1 MIVLASSSASRAL
14 ILKEHG
20 VEFIHVCIEYDESLD
35 MNLPP
40 AKYATNITNNK
51 AKQFFD
57 KFKNRYDRVLFAD
70 SSVVSQGV
78 ILGKAKD
85 EMEARYMLNLQSDNL
100 TSVYTAMKFISQKIS
115 IDMLSV
121 ASYKFS
127 KFDED
132 DLERYIA
139 SNLWRDKAGAMMIEG
154 FNKKYIKYQK
164 GNKPTAMGL
173 DIVNLKAF
181 L

>member
-14 ILKEHG
+14 ILKEYKI
-20 VEFIHVCIEYDESLD
+20 EFIQVCMEYDED
-35 MNLPP
+35 FDPNLPP
-40 AKYATNITNNK
+40 AKYAMSVTNHK

-57 KFKNRYDRVLFAD
+57 NFKDRYDRVLFAD
-70 SSVVSQGV
+70 SSVACQGI

-85 EMEARYMLNLQSDNL
+85 QEHARYMLELQSNTL
-100 TSVYTAMKFISQKIS
+100 TSVYTAMKFVSRKIT

-127 KFDED
+127 KFDKN
-132 DLERYIA
+132 DLDSYIA
-139 SNLWRDKAGAMMIEG
+139 SNLWKDKAGAMMIEG
-154 FNKKYIKYQK
+154 FNKKYIEQET

-173 DIVNLKAF
+173 DIINLKAF

>member
-1 MIVLASSSASRAL
+1 M
-14 ILKEHG
+14 
-20 VEFIHVCIEYDESLD
+20 
-35 MNLPP
+35 
-40 AKYATNITNNK
+40 
-51 AKQFFD
+51 Q
-57 KFKNRYDRVLFAD
+57 
-70 SSVVSQGV
+70 
-78 ILGKAKD
+78 
-85 EMEARYMLNLQSDNL
+85 NLQNDNL
-100 TSVYTAMKFISQKIS
+100 TIIYKKKKKKKKKIS

-154 FNKKYIKYQK
+154 FNKKYIKHQK

-173 DIVNLKAF
+173 DIINLRAF

>member
-20 VEFIHVCIEYDESLD
+20 VEFIQVCMEYDENFDS
-35 MNLPP
+35 NLPP
-40 AKYATNITNNK
+40 AKYAMSITNSK

-57 KFKNRYDRVLFAD
+57 KFKNQYDRVLFAD
-70 SSVVSQGV
+70 SSVVCQGV

-85 EMEARYMLNLQSDNL
+85 EIEARYMLKLQSNSL
-100 TSVYTAMKFISQKIS
+100 TSVYTAMKFITQNMI
-115 IDMLSV
+115 IDMLSI
-121 ASYKFS
+121 ASYKFK
-127 KFDED
+127 KFDND
-132 DLERYIA
+132 DLDRYIA
-139 SNLWRDKAGAMMIEG
+139 SNLWQGKAGAMMIEG
-154 FNKKYIKYQK
+154 FNKKYIEVQK

-173 DIVNLKAF
+173 DIINLKAF